1 MNVRPVP
8 GPWRHGREGSINHR
22 QKYIPDGKQPANKLD
37 RPRPFRI
44 DVAYNVFFAAAR
56 RRAAAF
62 AAPSVKYRQFGLMPG
77 DYKTKTVAL
86 KVKDA
91 HPYDVYGAY

>member
-1 MNVRPVP
+1 LPQP
-8 GPWRHGREGSINHR
+8 EGE
-22 QKYIPDGKQPANKLD
+22 QPH
-37 RPRPFRI
+37 
-44 DVAYNVFFAAAR
+44 
-56 RRAAAF
+56 F